1 MIAQP
6 TSTKRTSL
14 IQNAQA
20 ILRQRYRLRA
30 GQKVLVFFDVP
41 KESIGKIFAA
51 AARRIGANVDT
62 IRMGK
67 KRFTPQFHQR
77 IAEQFKAGGYDLFIN
92 ALEALL
98 TETDDRLRMVRDG
111 QMPAGGGIAHAP
123 GIEESMLEIKV
134 DYKKMDEDA
143 RKLLAALKHADEARV
158 KTALGTDLRIGI
170 QGRKFHDDA
179 TLRKNSMGNF
189 PGGEAYCAPIEDR
202 AEGVMIADASVG
214 NGIGILPQ
222 PLRFEVEKGKIVEM
236 GWLYHPAA
244 NSRLLRKIRETLF
257 QDAGASIVGELGI
270 GLAPYPICGNLLQDE
285 KVAGTIHVA
294 FGNNDFFGG
303 KNTSKSHVDFLVRDP
318 ELTIIYGGG
327 RPPRVIMFEGQLLL

>member
-6 TSTKRTSL
+6 TSTKRTGL
-14 IQNAQA
+14 IQNVQT

-30 GQKVLVFFDVP
+30 GQKILVLFDVP

-51 AARRIGANVDT
+51 AARQIGANVDT

-67 KRFTPQFHQR
+67 NRFTPQFHQS
-77 IAEQFKAGGYDLFIN
+77 IAEQFKAGGYDLFVNVI
-92 ALEALL
+92 EARLA
-98 TETDDRLRMVRDG
+98 ETDDRLRMVKEG

-123 GIEESMLEIKV
+123 GIEESMLEIEV
-134 DYKKMDEDA
+134 NYKKMAEDA
-143 RKLLAALKHADEARV
+143 RKLLAVFKHADEARV

-170 QGRKFHDDA
+170 ERRKFHDDA
-179 TLRKNSMGNF
+179 ILRKNNLGNF
-189 PGGEAYCAPIEDR
+189 PCGEIYCAPIEDQ

-236 GWLYHPAA
+236 GWLYNPAA

-257 QDAGASIVGELGI
+257 QDTGASIIGELGI

-285 KVAGTIHVA
+285 KVAGTIHIA
-294 FGNNDFFGG
+294 FGDNDFFGG
-303 KNTSKSHVDFLVRDP
+303 QNHSVSHVDFLVKSP
-318 ELTIIYGGG
+318 ELTVRYGGLKPS
-327 RPPRVIMFEGQLLL
+327 RIIMRDGKLLT